1 MVTNLWCVTLKIFN
15 DSNQIMANLFACKM
29 NNSLKKNEQ
38 FWFRSDHSEQGD
50 EQFEVKESAS
60 NQGKSCFA

>member
-1 MVTNLWCVTLKIFN
+1 VTLKIFN

-38 FWFRSDHSEQGD
+38 FWLSDHSEQGD

-60 NQGKSCFA
+60 NQGKSGFA

>member
-15 DSNQIMANLFACKM
+15 DSSQIMANLFACKM
-29 NNSLKKNEQ
+29 NNSIKKNKQ
-38 FWFRSDHSEQGD
+38 FRFRSDHSEQGD

-60 NQGKSCFA
+60 NQEKSGFA